1 MLRRAVAVV
10 VLPAALSLGACGASE
25 PPRASAPRLPA
36 GVVDA
41 RADVLYAAR
50 IEPRGALTR
59 LRALRSH
66 DGRTLRARTI
76 PGRWVIPAVAGDE
89 FAGALSGDGSTLA
102 LAGPSGEGTSA
113 FALVGTRFAG
123 PPQTVT
129 LHGRFDFDAL
139 SPDGGVMY
147 VIQHRGRGVYW
158 VRAYDV
164 AAHRLRPGAIVEKGE
179 TDPDMTGR
187 PVARALAPG
196 GSPVYTLY
204 RGGDHG
210 AFVHALS
217 TDAGIAICVDLPG
230 AGAWR
235 LEWAGTRLYA
245 VDATRR
251 VAIT

>member
-1 MLRRAVAVV
+1 MRR
-10 VLPAALSLGACGASE
+10 PAAPLLLLATAALAACGSEAS
-25 PPRASAPRLPA
+25 RAPSPPRLPS
-36 GVVDA
+36 GIVDA
-41 RADVLYAAR
+41 RAHVLYATA

-59 LRALRSH
+59 LRALRAP

-76 PGRWVIPAVAGDE
+76 PGRWVIPAVAGDDV
-89 FAGALSGDGSTLA
+89 AGALSGDGSTLA

-123 PPQTVT
+123 TPRT
-129 LHGRFDFDAL
+129 LTLRGRFDFDAL
-139 SPDGGVMY
+139 SPDGGVLY
-147 VIQHRGRGVYW
+147 LIQHRGRGVYW

-164 AAHRLRPGAIVEKGE
+164 AKHRLRSGAIVEKGE
-179 TDPDMTGR
+179 TDPDMTGS
-187 PVARALAPG
+187 PVARVVAPG

-217 TDAGIAICVDLPG
+217 TDVGIAVCVDLPG

-245 VDATRR
+245 VDGTRR
-251 VAIT
+251 VAVS